1 LIVHL
6 VERLYCKRPILW
18 LESSKILT
26 PHPPRRPASVYPPPL
41 VRGEDTLAGWR
52 GGGGSIFWKT
62 QDTALY
68 STYVSTLWFTST
80 ITPLFQE
87 RSYRSKGSRRSNKR
101 RGSGADCSDPL
112 AADEMD
118 HLRSGGSGSGGG
130 VGGGPPEIRSARVA
144 KSPLLS
150 DRSAAA
156 TLVDGGSDGQSAARS
171 WHDGRRP
178 SPDKV
183 SRDSGVPS
191 PSDAGS
197 VTTDSG
203 EQAVATFGLPTDKD
217 ASFASGADAPDEKP
231 NGVAAAADSG
241 GPAPVVET
249 NPTSD
254 VGSSGQ
260 SARTSVQLAGRPVP
274 DSPAVRYAQPS
285 RLNGGPLPVKAELV
299 TNELD
304 PTFSGE

>member
-1 LIVHL
+1 MNNP
-6 VERLYCKRPILW
+6 R
-18 LESSKILT
+18 SSG
-26 PHPPRRPASVYPPPL
+26 V
-41 VRGEDTLAGWR
+41 
-52 GGGGSIFWKT
+52 GG
-62 QDTALY
+62 
-68 STYVSTLWFTST
+68 
-80 ITPLFQE
+80 
-87 RSYRSKGSRRSNKR
+87 
-101 RGSGADCSDPL
+101 
-112 AADEMD
+112 
-118 HLRSGGSGSGGG
+118 
-130 VGGGPPEIRSARVA
+130 GGGPPEIRSARVA

-150 DRSAAA
+150 DRSAAI
-156 TLVDGGSDGQSAARS
+156 LDGPDGQAAARS

-203 EQAVATFGLPTDKD
+203 EQAVTTGGLPADIDT
-217 ASFASGADAPDEKP
+217 SFASGAAAPDEKP

-241 GPAPVVET
+241 GPALVVET
-249 NPTSD
+249 APAGS
-254 VGSSGQ
+254 VGSSSQ
-260 SARTSVQLAGRPVP
+260 SARTSAQPAGRPAVP
-274 DSPAVRYAQPS
+274 DSPAVRYSQPS

>member
-1 LIVHL
+1 MF
-6 VERLYCKRPILW
+6 
-18 LESSKILT
+18 SKT
-26 PHPPRRPASVYPPPL
+26 
-41 VRGEDTLAGWR
+41 
-52 GGGGSIFWKT
+52 
-62 QDTALY
+62 
-68 STYVSTLWFTST
+68 T
-80 ITPLFQE
+80 IALFQE

-101 RGSGADCSDPL
+101 RGSGADGSDPP

-118 HLRSGGSGSGGG
+118 HPRSGGIGGG
-130 VGGGPPEIRSARVA
+130 VGGGGPPEIRSARVA

-150 DRSAAA
+150 DRSAAI
-156 TLVDGGSDGQSAARS
+156 LDGPDGQAAARS

-203 EQAVATFGLPTDKD
+203 EQAVTTGGLPTDKD
-217 ASFASGADAPDEKP
+217 ASFGGGGADAPDEKP

-241 GPAPVVET
+241 GPAPSVET
-249 NPTSD
+249 TPASG
-254 VGSSGQ
+254 VGSGGQ
-260 SARTSVQLAGRPVP
+260 SARTTSTQLAGRPVP
-274 DSPAVRYAQPS
+274 DSPAVRYSQHS

>member
-1 LIVHL
+1 
-6 VERLYCKRPILW
+6 
-18 LESSKILT
+18 
-26 PHPPRRPASVYPPPL
+26 
-41 VRGEDTLAGWR
+41 
-52 GGGGSIFWKT
+52 
-62 QDTALY
+62 
-68 STYVSTLWFTST
+68 
-80 ITPLFQE
+80 
-87 RSYRSKGSRRSNKR
+87 
-101 RGSGADCSDPL
+101 
-112 AADEMD
+112 MD
-118 HLRSGGSGSGGG
+118 HPRSSGVGG
-130 VGGGPPEIRSARVA
+130 GGGPPEIRSARVA

-156 TLVDGGSDGQSAARS
+156 TLVEGGSDGQAAARS

-203 EQAVATFGLPTDKD
+203 EPAVTGGLSTDKD
-217 ASFASGADAPDEKP
+217 ASFASGADAPDEKS
-231 NGVAAAADSG
+231 NGVAATADSG
-241 GPAPVVET
+241 GPAPSVET
-249 NPTSD
+249 TPA
-254 VGSSGQ
+254 SGQ
-260 SARTSVQLAGRPVP
+260 SARTSTQPAGRPVP
-274 DSPAVRYAQPS
+274 DSPAVRYSQPS

>member
-1 LIVHL
+1 MF
-6 VERLYCKRPILW
+6 
-18 LESSKILT
+18 T
-26 PHPPRRPASVYPPPL
+26 
-41 VRGEDTLAGWR
+41 
-52 GGGGSIFWKT
+52 KT
-62 QDTALY
+62 
-68 STYVSTLWFTST
+68 T
-80 ITPLFQE
+80 IALFQE

-101 RGSGADCSDPL
+101 RGSGADCSEPP

-118 HLRSGGSGSGGG
+118 HQRSSGVGGSGGG
-130 VGGGPPEIRSARVA
+130 VGPPEIRSARVA

-156 TLVDGGSDGQSAARS
+156 TLVDGGSDGQAAARS
-171 WHDGRRP
+171 WYDGRRP

-203 EQAVATFGLPTDKD
+203 EQAVTTGGLPTDKD

-231 NGVAAAADSG
+231 NGIAATADSG

-249 NPTSD
+249 TPAGS

-260 SARTSVQLAGRPVP
+260 SARTSAQLAGRPAVS
-274 DSPAVRYAQPS
+274 DSPAVRYAQSS

>member
-1 LIVHL
+1 
-6 VERLYCKRPILW
+6 
-18 LESSKILT
+18 
-26 PHPPRRPASVYPPPL
+26 
-41 VRGEDTLAGWR
+41 
-52 GGGGSIFWKT
+52 
-62 QDTALY
+62 
-68 STYVSTLWFTST
+68 
-80 ITPLFQE
+80 
-87 RSYRSKGSRRSNKR
+87 
-101 RGSGADCSDPL
+101 
-112 AADEMD
+112 M
-118 HLRSGGSGSGGG
+118 
-130 VGGGPPEIRSARVA
+130 A

-156 TLVDGGSDGQSAARS
+156 TLVDGGSDGQAAARS

-203 EQAVATFGLPTDKD
+203 EQAVTTGGLPTDKD
-217 ASFASGADAPDEKP
+217 ASFVSGAEAPDEKP
-231 NGVAAAADSG
+231 SGVAAVADSG

-249 NPTSD
+249 TPA
-254 VGSSGQ
+254 SGQ
-260 SARTSVQLAGRPVP
+260 SARTTGPQLAGRPAVS
-274 DSPAVRYAQPS
+274 DSPAVRYSQHS

>member
-1 LIVHL
+1 
-6 VERLYCKRPILW
+6 
-18 LESSKILT
+18 
-26 PHPPRRPASVYPPPL
+26 
-41 VRGEDTLAGWR
+41 
-52 GGGGSIFWKT
+52 
-62 QDTALY
+62 
-68 STYVSTLWFTST
+68 
-80 ITPLFQE
+80 
-87 RSYRSKGSRRSNKR
+87 
-101 RGSGADCSDPL
+101 
-112 AADEMD
+112 MD
-118 HLRSGGSGSGGG
+118 HPRSSGVGG
-130 VGGGPPEIRSARVA
+130 GGGPPEIRSARVA

-156 TLVDGGSDGQSAARS
+156 TLADGGSDGHAAARS

-203 EQAVATFGLPTDKD
+203 EQAVTTGGLPTDKD

-231 NGVAAAADSG
+231 SGVAAAADSG

-249 NPTSD
+249 VPA
-254 VGSSGQ
+254 SGQ
-260 SARTSVQLAGRPVP
+260 SARSSTQLAGRPVP
-274 DSPAVRYAQPS
+274 DSPAVRYSQPG

>member
-1 LIVHL
+1 
-6 VERLYCKRPILW
+6 
-18 LESSKILT
+18 
-26 PHPPRRPASVYPPPL
+26 
-41 VRGEDTLAGWR
+41 
-52 GGGGSIFWKT
+52 
-62 QDTALY
+62 
-68 STYVSTLWFTST
+68 
-80 ITPLFQE
+80 
-87 RSYRSKGSRRSNKR
+87 
-101 RGSGADCSDPL
+101 
-112 AADEMD
+112 MD
-118 HLRSGGSGSGGG
+118 HPRSSGVGG
-130 VGGGPPEIRSARVA
+130 GGGPPEIRSARVA

-156 TLVDGGSDGQSAARS
+156 TLADGSDGQPAARS

-203 EQAVATFGLPTDKD
+203 EQAATGGLSTDKD
-217 ASFASGADAPDEKP
+217 ASFASGAEAPDEKT
-231 NGVAAAADSG
+231 NGIAAAADSG
-241 GPAPVVET
+241 GPTPSVET
-249 NPTSD
+249 TPA
-254 VGSSGQ
+254 SGQ
-260 SARTSVQLAGRPVP
+260 SARTTGPQLAGRPVS
-274 DSPAVRYAQPS
+274 DSPAVRYSQHS

>member
-1 LIVHL
+1 V
-6 VERLYCKRPILW
+6 
-18 LESSKILT
+18 
-26 PHPPRRPASVYPPPL
+26 
-41 VRGEDTLAGWR
+41 
-52 GGGGSIFWKT
+52 
-62 QDTALY
+62 
-68 STYVSTLWFTST
+68 FTST
-80 ITPLFQE
+80 TNALFQE

-101 RGSGADCSDPL
+101 RGSGADCSDPP

-118 HLRSGGSGSGGG
+118 HPRSSGVG
-130 VGGGPPEIRSARVA
+130 GGGPPEIRSARVA

-150 DRSAAA
+150 DRSAA
-156 TLVDGGSDGQSAARS
+156 TLADGSDGQAAARS

-203 EQAVATFGLPTDKD
+203 EQAITTGGLPTDKD
-217 ASFASGADAPDEKP
+217 ASFVSGTDAPDEKP
-231 NGVAAAADSG
+231 SGVAATADSG
-241 GPAPVVET
+241 GPAAVVET
-249 NPTSD
+249 TPASG
-254 VGSSGQ
+254 VSSSGQ
-260 SARTSVQLAGRPVP
+260 SARTTGPQLAGRPVP
-274 DSPAVRYAQPS
+274 DSTAVRYSQHS

>member
-1 LIVHL
+1 LIVQ
-6 VERLYCKRPILW
+6 INNN
-18 LESSKILT
+18 
-26 PHPPRRPASVYPPPL
+26 
-41 VRGEDTLAGWR
+41 
-52 GGGGSIFWKT
+52 
-62 QDTALY
+62 
-68 STYVSTLWFTST
+68 STTS
-80 ITPLFQE
+80 LFQE

-101 RGSGADCSDPL
+101 RGSSGADCSEPS

-118 HLRSGGSGSGGG
+118 HQRCSGGG
-130 VGGGPPEIRSARVA
+130 GGVGGGGPPEIRSARVA

-150 DRSAAA
+150 DRSAGA
-156 TLVDGGSDGQSAARS
+156 LVDSSDGQAAARS

-203 EQAVATFGLPTDKD
+203 EQAVTTGGLSTDKD
-217 ASFASGADAPDEKP
+217 ASFGGSADAPDEKP

-249 NPTSD
+249 VPAS
-254 VGSSGQ
+254 VQ
-260 SARTSVQLAGRPVP
+260 SARTTSSQLAGRPAVP
-274 DSPAVRYAQPS
+274 DSPAVRYSQPS

>member
-1 LIVHL
+1 MDHP
-6 VERLYCKRPILW
+6 R
-18 LESSKILT
+18 SSG
-26 PHPPRRPASVYPPPL
+26 V
-41 VRGEDTLAGWR
+41 
-52 GGGGSIFWKT
+52 GGGG
-62 QDTALY
+62 
-68 STYVSTLWFTST
+68 
-80 ITPLFQE
+80 
-87 RSYRSKGSRRSNKR
+87 
-101 RGSGADCSDPL
+101 
-112 AADEMD
+112 
-118 HLRSGGSGSGGG
+118 
-130 VGGGPPEIRSARVA
+130 GGGPPEIRSARVA

-156 TLVDGGSDGQSAARS
+156 TLVDGSDGQAAARS

-203 EQAVATFGLPTDKD
+203 EQAVTTGGMSTDKD
-217 ASFASGADAPDEKP
+217 ASFVSGAEAPDEKP
-231 NGVAAAADSG
+231 NGVAAAAD
-241 GPAPVVET
+241 PAPSVET
-249 NPTSD
+249 APASG
-254 VGSSGQ
+254 VVSSGQ
-260 SARTSVQLAGRPVP
+260 SSRSSTQLAGRPVP
-274 DSPAVRYAQPS
+274 DGPAVRYSQPS